1 MTPGARI
8 QAAIELWDKI
18 WGAGVP
24 MDSICG
30 DYFRV
35 RRYIGSKDRNDIAER
50 VYAMM
55 RSYARAGWWLKQT
68 GAPDTARMRVVADL
82 ALRDKKAKPHIAD
95 LFSGGTHTP
104 EPLDEQELQATGELA
119 GRDLDFNEMPDDVL
133 AECPPEAQAR
143 IKAVFGDAFAAE
155 MAAMREPASLDI
167 RANTIKITRDK
178 AIEALKKH
186 GVETTAT
193 ALSPVGLRAPAR
205 VHLAETKLLQA
216 GVIEIQDE
224 GSQLIALLCGAKPGM
239 QVLDACAGGG
249 GKTLAV
255 AAEMAGKGRVVAMD
269 NNTQRLA
276 RGKPRYVRA
285 GIHNVEVRPL
295 EEEQHAKWLRRQKG
309 NFDVVLI
316 DAPCTSSGTWRRNP
330 DLRWRAMGPSMDS
343 IMQSQAEIL
352 ARFAKAVKPGG
363 KLVYATCS
371 LYREENEDQVNTFL
385 AQNDDFELMPLA
397 EAWADAGL
405 TAAPP
410 ANTFNG
416 GEMMRLSPKQSGT
429 DGFFA
434 AVLKRKGAAPQDAEE
449 IADEE

>member
-1 MTPGARI
+1 MTPSARV

-18 WGAGVP
+18 WSSGVP
-24 MDSICG
+24 MDSITG

-35 RRYIGSKDRNDIAER
+35 RRYIGSGDRNAIAER

-55 RSYARAGWWLKQT
+55 RSYARIGWWLNKV
-68 GAPDTARMRVVADL
+68 GANDSPRMRVAADL
-82 ALRDKKAKPHIAD
+82 AIREGVAKPHIND
-95 LFSGGTHTP
+95 LYSGAKHGP
-104 EPLDEQELQATGELA
+104 VPLDQEELRWVGELA
-119 GRDLDFNEMPDDVL
+119 GRDMNFSDMPENVR
-133 AECPPEAQAR
+133 AECPAEHAEKIR
-143 IKAVFGDAFAAE
+143 AVFGKNFVEE
-155 MAAMREPASLDI
+155 MAAMQEPAGLDI

-186 GVETTAT
+186 NIQTEPTRM
-193 ALSPVGLRAPAR
+193 SPVGLRAHAR

-249 GKTLAV
+249 GKTLV
-255 AAEMAGKGRVVAMD
+255 LAAEMQGKGRIVAMD
-269 NNTQRLA
+269 NNAQRLA

-295 EEEQHAKWLRRQKG
+295 EDEQHAKWLRRQKG
-309 NFDVVLI
+309 NFDVVLV

-330 DLRWRAMGPSMDS
+330 DLRWRRHGPTMDE
-343 IMQSQAEIL
+343 IMTAQREIL
-352 ARFAKAVKPGG
+352 ARFAKTVKPGG

-371 LYREENEDQVNTFL
+371 LFKEENEDQVFAFL
-385 AQNDDFELMPLA
+385 GMHDDDFELVPLKDAWA
-397 EAWADAGL
+397 EAGL
-405 TAAPP
+405 NPQTCPDS
-410 ANTFNG
+410 G
-416 GEMMRLSPKQSGT
+416 DMMRLSPRQSGT

-434 AVLKRKGAAPQDAEE
+434 AVMRRKGHALVSDEAE
-449 IADEE
+449 